1 MEWCDIFLTKSK
13 AKAERFYFEGNDD
26 TFQIVRGSDHH
37 YLSVRF
43 VEEPDIDHLVEHKWI
58 DDSVDEIVKFL
69 KDTPL
74 LSKRSIGEYLG
85 GTKPFNSKVLHAF
98 IGSIDFEG
106 MSLVDGIR
114 RLCSY
119 FTFPIEAAQIDPI
132 MRKFAER
139 YYLQNEDIL
148 EWENDAY
155 TLSYAII
162 LLNMN
167 MSHAD
172 VANRMTKEE
181 FVKENYRRSD
191 QGLLE
196 LIGEIY
202 DRIEEQQI
210 VQNYG
215 YTAENALLYWVEDGT
230 KATQWTISNTFTD
243 SGSSE

>member
-1 MEWCDIFLTKSK
+1 MTKSE

-43 VEEPDIDHLVEHKWI
+43 VMEPDIDHLIEHKLI
-58 DDSVDEIVKFL
+58 DDSVDGVVKFL
-69 KDTPL
+69 KDTPF

-85 GTKPFNSKVLHAF
+85 GTKPFNSKVLDAF

-106 MSLVDGIR
+106 MALDDGIR

-119 FTFPIEAAQIDPI
+119 FTFPIEAFQIDPI
-132 MRKFAER
+132 MRKFAEKYR
-139 YYLQNEDIL
+139 LQNEDIFDWGNY
-148 EWENDAY
+148 EY

-167 MSHAD
+167 LWRAD
-172 VANRMTKEE
+172 ITNRMTKEE
-181 FVKENYRRSD
+181 FVKENLSTVSD
-191 QGLLE
+191 QGLLG
-196 LIGEIY
+196 LVGEIY
-202 DRIEEQQI
+202 DRIQEREI

-215 YTAENALLYWVEDGT
+215 YTAEESLLYWVEDGT
-230 KATQWTISNTFTD
+230 KATQWTISNTLTD
-243 SGSSE
+243 GGSSE